1 MSLKKQAGVWK
12 WFSVDVRDIPHRDF
26 TGTCSTASSTPPA
39 PHLSIRESPAF
50 RNVFPNL
57 ALGISTCFLQPGCKD
72 RKVPAIFFQ
81 NSFSQRGNDRAA
93 LFFDDEYVCTFKM
106 HIGVLS
112 VRSSAARLV
121 GKKFILLS
129 LSVLL

>member
-72 RKVPAIFFQ
+72 RKVPAIFFKTCFLKEETTERL
-81 NSFSQRGNDRAA
+81 FSSMMNM
-93 LFFDDEYVCTFKM
+93 F
-106 HIGVLS
+106 
-112 VRSSAARLV
+112 
-121 GKKFILLS
+121 
-129 LSVLL
+129 VLLKCTLESSLCVRALRV